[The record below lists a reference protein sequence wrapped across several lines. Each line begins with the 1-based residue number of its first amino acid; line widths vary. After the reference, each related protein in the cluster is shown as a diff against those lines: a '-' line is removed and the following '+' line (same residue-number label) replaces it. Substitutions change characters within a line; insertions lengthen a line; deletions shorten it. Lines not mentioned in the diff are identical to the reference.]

1 MCCHCL
7 LILMA
12 RHKRFSPHETSP
24 DAPDI
29 QFSSLVPFRLL
40 DYSQPISSCT
50 GVNVYPQIKCELY
63 KEKEVFL
70 LLLHLQYCK
79 KGLYE
84 FDKAFHGLYSKDD
97 QILIFLLQMKD
108 ESEDKVIV
116 VDRIIKWK
124 EPQDLIPSPPWRRST
139 RLNTNLSHIC

>member
-1 MCCHCL
+1 MTPKSKWKQVMQDPSL
-7 LILMA
+7 
-12 RHKRFSPHETSP
+12 P
-24 DAPDI
+24 
-29 QFSSLVPFRLL
+29 QFSYGSTFLAAVQREEASRHSF
-40 DYSQPISSCT
+40 IE
-50 GVNVYPQIKCELY
+50 IKCELY